1 MKIKILIVAL
11 LMATIWAC
19 TTEPLVPAGFT
30 GENADGTCADGIV
43 SFQYEILP
51 LVSSGCAMVGCH
63 DEITREE
70 GVVLTNY
77 TNIMKEVIPNDP
89 NNSGL
94 YKYLSAGS
102 DDIMPPP
109 PDAPFT
115 QAQKDLIK
123 KWINQGAIN
132 TTCNL
137 PCDSTKTSTFAA
149 VVYPI
154 IERNCV
160 ACHNDTRSE
169 GAVKLNSYA
178 RILPYANAG
187 NLMGT
192 IEHKA
197 GYPVMPTSGVK
208 LTDCNISLL
217 NQWIANGALD
227 N

>member
-1 MKIKILIVAL
+1 MKLKLIIAIL

-19 TTEPLVPAGFT
+19 TTEPLIPPGFT
-30 GENADGTCADGIV
+30 GENPDGTCADGIV

-51 LVSSGCAMVGCH
+51 LISSGCAYAGCH
-63 DEITREE
+63 DEITRED

-77 TNIMKEVIPNDP
+77 DDIMKEVTPNDP
-89 NNSGL
+89 NDSELYTTLSESG
-94 YKYLSAGS
+94 

-123 KWINQGAIN
+123 KWINQGAMN

-137 PCDSTKTSTFAA
+137 DCDSTVSSTFAA

-154 IERNCV
+154 VETNCV
-160 ACHNDTRSE
+160 GCHNDTRAE
-169 GAVKLNSYA
+169 GGVKLNTYA
-178 RILPYANAG
+178 TVKASVDSG
-187 NLMGT
+187 TFMGT
-192 IEHKA
+192 IEHKP
-197 GYPVMPTSGVK
+197 GYPVMPTSGIK

>member
-1 MKIKILIVAL
+1 MKLKLSILAMITV
-11 LMATIWAC
+11 IFGC
-19 TTEPLVPAGFT
+19 TTEPLIPPGFT
-30 GENADGTCADGIV
+30 GENPDGTCATGIV

-51 LVSSGCAMVGCH
+51 LVTSGCAMSGCH
-63 DEITREE
+63 DEISAED

-77 TNIMKEVIPNDP
+77 DNIMKEVVAYDP

-94 YKYLSAGS
+94 YEYLSANA

-115 QAQKDLIK
+115 QDQQDLIK
-123 KWINQGAIN
+123 KWINQGAME
-132 TTCNL
+132 TTCAL
-137 PCDSTKTSTFAA
+137 DCDSTANATFAA

-154 IERNCV
+154 IQTNCV
-160 ACHNDTRSE
+160 GCHNATRMDGGVSLHTH
-169 GAVKLNSYA
+169 ANVVTHVNS
-178 RILPYANAG
+178 G
-187 NLMGT
+187 TFMGT
-192 IEHKA
+192 IEHKP

-208 LTDCNISLL
+208 LTDCDISLL

>member
-1 MKIKILIVAL
+1 MKLKIGIVAL
-11 LMATIWAC
+11 LMLTIWAC

-51 LVSSGCAMVGCH
+51 LVTSGCALSGCH

-77 TNIMKEVIPNDP
+77 TNIMREVRPNDP

-94 YKYLSAGS
+94 YEYLSAGGE
-102 DDIMPPP
+102 DIMPPP
-109 PDAPFT
+109 PNAPFT
-115 QAQKDLIK
+115 QTQKDLIK
-123 KWINQGAIN
+123 RWINQGALE
-132 TTCNL
+132 TTCMTD
-137 PCDSTKTSTFAA
+137 CDSTVSATFTA

-154 IERNCV
+154 LETNCV
-160 ACHNDTRSE
+160 GCHNDNLAE
-169 GAVKLNSYA
+169 GGVKLNSYA
-178 RILPYANAG
+178 TILSYANAG

-197 GYPVMPTSGVK
+197 GYLVMPTSGVK
-208 LTDCNISLL
+208 LSDCNIALL
-217 NQWIANGALD
+217 NKWIANGTLND
-227 N
+227 